1 MASGNQKIPSEVELV
16 HSSGDVVFFRR
27 KFLAFIRIS
36 KVKNSGQR
44 ENGARK
50 NV

>member
-1 MASGNQKIPSEVELV
+1 MPLVTTWMELEMIILSE
-16 HSSGDVVFFRR
+16 DM
-27 KFLAFIRIS
+27 RIS